1 MNKLNY
7 VTSDSYDIPSVTE
20 TVKDLNI
27 KVQDLYY
34 SYDSSEMEAWRLIVE
49 SKQYLDENV
58 NIGHVPWSSINRVNI
73 REKVAI
79 IEKYIGIRR
88 DGNPLTLSIS
98 DKVFHRNYKQKLINK
113 INKVSECFET
123 VFLWILSLYQNN
135 EF

>member
-1 MNKLNY
+1 
-7 VTSDSYDIPSVTE
+7 
-20 TVKDLNI
+20 
-27 KVQDLYY
+27 
-34 SYDSSEMEAWRLIVE
+34 MEAWRLIVE

-98 DKVFHRNYKQKLINK
+98 DKVFHRNYKQKLINT

-123 VFLWILSLYQNN
+123 VFLWMLSLYQNN

>member
-1 MNKLNY
+1 
-7 VTSDSYDIPSVTE
+7 
-20 TVKDLNI
+20 
-27 KVQDLYY
+27 
-34 SYDSSEMEAWRLIVE
+34 
-49 SKQYLDENV
+49 
-58 NIGHVPWSSINRVNI
+58 VNI

-98 DKVFHRNYKQKLINK
+98 DKFFHRNYKQKLINK

-123 VFLWILSLYQNN
+123 VFLSILSLYQNN